1 MSPLERACNALLL
14 ILGQLF
20 VAKVE
25 WIRGGNECIMA
36 LVFGGFWCT
45 VTLGALTRLCDFILG
60 KFTVTSRV
68 PGY

>member
-1 MSPLERACNALLL
+1 MNAL
-14 ILGQLF
+14 
-20 VAKVE
+20 
-25 WIRGGNECIMA
+25 WHWC
-36 LVFGGFWCT
+36 LVGFGAP